1 MEWLSN
7 LFVVVL
13 ILGTAFFVASEFAIV
28 AIRKPTVASL
38 VASGNKRALYV
49 QKVTSNMNDYLA
61 ACQLGNTLA
70 ALAMGWVGEETM
82 RGWLEPLFAL
92 LPLPASIEGPI
103 SIFVSF
109 ILITFL
115 NVVLGEL
122 APKTLTIQS
131 TEKVALFIARPL
143 VYWYRLTFPL
153 NWVLNHSANLITRLF
168 GAKNDADP
176 DRMTPTELKIIFED
190 SYKQGLLNPQEF
202 KYMKNIFKLG
212 DVPAQEVMIPRT
224 SVVAIDE
231 TATELDLLKLTSEHT
246 YHIFPV
252 TTDHDKDKIIGILQV
267 SAVMA
272 GLGKDQTIVNQSIKP
287 FVRPG
292 MAMFE
297 GTVLEELLVKMQQKG
312 ESFVILTDEYGGT
325 SGVTTI
331 EDIMEIIVG
340 DLEEV
345 NGPKGIRKIANHH
358 FVISG
363 SEPLVSV
370 EEALGFDLESSGVH
384 TLSGWM
390 LLQDFKLESGDTV
403 FEKGWTFKVL
413 SMNKNSVRQVEVKK
427 NVAGK
432 VRDKRE

>member
-1 MEWLSN
+1 MELLN
-7 LFVVVL
+7 DLFVVVL
-13 ILGTAFFVASEFAIV
+13 IVGTAFFVASEFAIV
-28 AIRKPTVASL
+28 AIRKPTVLSL
-38 VASGNKRALYV
+38 VESGNKRARYV
-49 QKVTSNMNDYLA
+49 QKITGNMNDYLA

-70 ALAMGWVGEETM
+70 ALAMGWVGEDTM
-82 RGWLEPLFAL
+82 RGWLEPIFTL
-92 LPLPASIEGPI
+92 LPLPASVEGPV

-131 TEKVALFIARPL
+131 TEKVALLIARPL
-143 VYWYRLTFPL
+143 VYWYYFTFPL
-153 NWVLNHSANLITRLF
+153 NWILNHSANFITRLF
-168 GAKNDADP
+168 GAKENVDADQ
-176 DRMTPTELKIIFED
+176 MTPTELKIIFED

-212 DVPAQEVMIPRT
+212 DVPAQEVMIPRME
-224 SVVAIDE
+224 VIAIDE
-231 TATELDLLKLTSEHT
+231 TATVLDLLKLTSEHT

-252 TTDHDKDKIIGILQV
+252 TTDHDKDKIVGILQV
-267 SAVMA
+267 SSVMA
-272 GLGKDQTIVNQSIKP
+272 GLGKDQTILNQSIKP
-287 FVRPG
+287 FVRAG
-292 MAMFE
+292 MEVFE
-297 GTVLEELLVKMQQKG
+297 GTILEELIVKMQEKG

-325 SGVTTI
+325 SGITTI

-345 NGPKGIRKIANHH
+345 SGPKGIRKIGKNH

-370 EEALGFDLESSGVH
+370 EEVLGFELESAGVH
-384 TLSGWM
+384 TLSGW
-390 LLQDFKLESGDTV
+390 LFLQNFNIDTGDV
-403 FEKGWTFKVL
+403 VSENGWVFKVQ

-427 NVAGK
+427 MK
-432 VRDKRE
+432 